1 MELAPELLA
10 ADHVRHDPLLRSDV
24 VGIEAVL
31 SQISALRI
39 ALPDLY
45 FEASIYPGDDRG
57 SFVTRR
63 WTMTGTHEG
72 EWMGIAPTGAKIVNT
87 GMALSRFEAGLIV
100 EEWIQ
105 RDDIGLMRQL
115 GMR

>member
-1 MELAPELLA
+1 
-10 ADHVRHDPLLRSDV
+10 
-24 VGIEAVL
+24 
-31 SQISALRI
+31 
-39 ALPDLY
+39 
-45 FEASIYPGDDRG
+45 
-57 SFVTRR
+57 
-63 WTMTGTHEG
+63 MTGTHEG